1 MRVGRTLRRIVMNR
15 INLEVPAL
23 DGRVY
28 DRVTESVD
36 SPYVTLGPSS
46 WIDDSAECI
55 EAREITLQIDLWG
68 SLTSKGAVE
77 DLTDDVAT
85 ALHGW
90 SDETALTMHPINV
103 VGADVEDDPDGVSVH
118 GYVTLRAMVEDY
130 G

>member
-55 EAREITLQIDLWG
+55 DGREMTLQVDIWATG
-68 SLTSKGAVE
+68 NKGLCE
-77 DLTDDVAT
+77 DLTDDVSA
-85 ALHGW
+85 ALRGW
-90 SDETALTMHPINV
+90 ADQDALTMHPLRV
-103 VGADVEDDPDGVSVH
+103 TMVRVMDDPDGVSVH
-118 GYVTLRAMVEDY
+118 GVVMVEAMVEDDWR
-130 G
+130 